1 MSTRCLKIA
10 VLAAALVAAAGV
22 ASAQLANQAVPT
34 LDKVGVEEHLDARL
48 PLELEFID
56 EAGRT
61 VRLGDYFDGARPV
74 ILTLNYYRCPM
85 LCGLQLNGVVAGME
99 EMDWT
104 PGVEFEMVTVSIDPL
119 ETPELAQAKK
129 ENYLKRYQR
138 PAAARGWHFL
148 TGRQDNIERLAETV
162 GFGYTYDVASGQY
175 AHAAAIFVIT
185 PDGRR
190 LYFSSDRRAPGPV
203 DASGMPMLN
212 IWYVERELEKLHV
225 ATRGKFARDALNLD
239 RPAGTLSL
247 TADYALDLSGEQPE
261 VTVSN
266 LALALS
272 GLLRKL
278 HGSETAFL
286 ELPVGRTSITVDV
299 EVYATRNPHE
309 EVTVKVTEATLTYV
323 AVGPDRRPREL
334 VPG

>member
-1 MSTRCLKIA
+1 MRTRFLKIA
-10 VLAAALVAAAGV
+10 VLAAALAAAAGV
-22 ASAQLANQAVPT
+22 ASAQLANQAVPA

-85 LCGLQLNGVVAGME
+85 LCGLQLNGVVTGLE
-99 EMDWT
+99 DVDWT

-148 TGRQDNIERLAETV
+148 TGRQVNIERLAETV

-185 PDGRR
+185 PDGRIAR
-190 LYFSSDRRAPGPV
+190 YLYGIEYPPKSLKLALMEASEGKIGSAFDQLIMYCFHYDPASRRYAPVAMNIMRVGGGATALLLGVTLGTWWLRESRRRRRA
-203 DASGMPMLN
+203 
-212 IWYVERELEKLHV
+212 H
-225 ATRGKFARDALNLD
+225 
-239 RPAGTLSL
+239 
-247 TADYALDLSGEQPE
+247 GE
-261 VTVSN
+261 T
-266 LALALS
+266 
-272 GLLRKL
+272 
-278 HGSETAFL
+278 T
-286 ELPVGRTSITVDV
+286 
-299 EVYATRNPHE
+299 
-309 EVTVKVTEATLTYV
+309 
-323 AVGPDRRPREL
+323 PR
-334 VPG
+334 

>member
-1 MSTRCLKIA
+1 MRTRFLKIA
-10 VLAAALVAAAGV
+10 VLAAALAAAAGV
-22 ASAQLANQAVPT
+22 TSAQVANQAVPA

-56 EAGRT
+56 EDGRT

-85 LCGLQLNGVVAGME
+85 LCGLQLNGVVAGLE

-175 AHAAAIFVIT
+175 AHAAAIFVVT
-185 PDGRR
+185 PDGRVAR
-190 LYFSSDRRAPGPV
+190 YLYGIEYPPKSLKLALMEASEGKIGSAFDQLIMYCYHYDPASRRYAPVAMNIMRIGGGATALLLGLTLGTWWLRESRRRRRAQ
-203 DASGMPMLN
+203 
-212 IWYVERELEKLHV
+212 
-225 ATRGKFARDALNLD
+225 
-239 RPAGTLSL
+239 
-247 TADYALDLSGEQPE
+247 GES
-261 VTVSN
+261 T
-266 LALALS
+266 
-272 GLLRKL
+272 
-278 HGSETAFL
+278 
-286 ELPVGRTSITVDV
+286 
-299 EVYATRNPHE
+299 
-309 EVTVKVTEATLTYV
+309 
-323 AVGPDRRPREL
+323 PR
-334 VPG
+334 

>member
-10 VLAAALVAAAGV
+10 VLAAALAAAAGV
-22 ASAQLANQAVPT
+22 ASAQLANQAVPA

-48 PLELEFID
+48 PLELEFLD
-56 EAGRT
+56 EGGRS

-85 LCGLQLNGVVAGME
+85 LCGLQLNGVVAGLE

-175 AHAAAIFVIT
+175 AHAAAIFVVT
-185 PDGRR
+185 PDGRIAR
-190 LYFSSDRRAPGPV
+190 YLYGIEYPPKSLKLALMEASEGKIGSAFDQLIMYCFHYDPASRRYAPVAMNIMRVGGGATALLLGLTLGTWWLRESRRRRRAQ
-203 DASGMPMLN
+203 
-212 IWYVERELEKLHV
+212 
-225 ATRGKFARDALNLD
+225 
-239 RPAGTLSL
+239 
-247 TADYALDLSGEQPE
+247 GES
-261 VTVSN
+261 T
-266 LALALS
+266 
-272 GLLRKL
+272 
-278 HGSETAFL
+278 
-286 ELPVGRTSITVDV
+286 
-299 EVYATRNPHE
+299 
-309 EVTVKVTEATLTYV
+309 
-323 AVGPDRRPREL
+323 PR
-334 VPG
+334 

>member
-1 MSTRCLKIA
+1 MRTRFLKIA
-10 VLAAALVAAAGV
+10 VLAAALAAAAGV
-22 ASAQLANQAVPT
+22 TSAQVANQAVPA

-56 EAGRT
+56 EDGRT

-175 AHAAAIFVIT
+175 AHAAAIFVVT
-185 PDGRR
+185 PDGRVAR
-190 LYFSSDRRAPGPV
+190 YLYGIEYPPKSLKLALMEASEGKIGSAFDQLIMYCYHYDPASRRYAPVAMNIMRIGGGATALLLGLTLGTWWLRESRRRRRAQ
-203 DASGMPMLN
+203 
-212 IWYVERELEKLHV
+212 
-225 ATRGKFARDALNLD
+225 
-239 RPAGTLSL
+239 
-247 TADYALDLSGEQPE
+247 GES
-261 VTVSN
+261 T
-266 LALALS
+266 
-272 GLLRKL
+272 
-278 HGSETAFL
+278 
-286 ELPVGRTSITVDV
+286 
-299 EVYATRNPHE
+299 
-309 EVTVKVTEATLTYV
+309 
-323 AVGPDRRPREL
+323 PR
-334 VPG
+334 

>member
-1 MSTRCLKIA
+1 MSTRSLKIA
-10 VLAAALVAAAGV
+10 VLAAALAAAAGLAPPQV
-22 ASAQLANQAVPT
+22 ASQAVPA
-34 LDKVGVEEHLDARL
+34 LGKVGVEEHLDAHL
-48 PLELEFID
+48 PLELEFLD
-56 EAGRT
+56 EDGRS

-162 GFGYTYDVASGQY
+162 GFGYTYDVSSGQY

-185 PDGRR
+185 PDGRVAR
-190 LYFSSDRRAPGPV
+190 YLYGIEYPPQSLKLALMEASQGEIGSAFDQLIMYCYHYDPASRRYAPVAMNIMRVGGGATALLLGVTLGTWWLRESRRRRRAQ
-203 DASGMPMLN
+203 
-212 IWYVERELEKLHV
+212 
-225 ATRGKFARDALNLD
+225 
-239 RPAGTLSL
+239 
-247 TADYALDLSGEQPE
+247 GES
-261 VTVSN
+261 T
-266 LALALS
+266 
-272 GLLRKL
+272 
-278 HGSETAFL
+278 
-286 ELPVGRTSITVDV
+286 
-299 EVYATRNPHE
+299 
-309 EVTVKVTEATLTYV
+309 
-323 AVGPDRRPREL
+323 PR
-334 VPG
+334 